1 QLKVGTVK
9 NPHDAIQLA
18 QVTLTLHGDRLVQ
31 SLPSLN
37 AGRPLDG
44 AAQDQARTVLAQGME
59 MGLSPYPALAALPDY
74 FANPNNRTLSITL
87 SPKPPLTLT
96 ALAAIASSPT
106 AAMTLMSPDNLKVT
120 VQ

>member
-1 QLKVGTVK
+1 MK
-9 NPHDAIQLA
+9 
-18 QVTLTLHGDRLVQ
+18 TLSFENRRVFAAFTRSCANQRIHAERSVCRNDLR
-31 SLPSLN
+31 
-37 AGRPLDG
+37 
-44 AAQDQARTVLAQGME
+44 AAQDQAKAVLAQGME

-74 FANPNNRTLSITL
+74 FANPNDRTLSITL
-87 SPKPPLTLT
+87 TPKPPLTLT